1 MPKYDIF
8 EFIRCCDENK
18 NDVVPLK
25 SALDDANSC
34 FGLKTKSNL
43 LDFIGNNGMEDLK
56 FVNTK
61 EWENNPDKTFKIY
74 VDAYE
79 FRSLCKL
86 GYIAFMYNEKTLKWI
101 IKSFHL
107 SENRNTTVEMALF
120 KAGLIGEN

>member
-8 EFIRCCDENK
+8 EFFRCCNENK
-18 NDVVPLK
+18 SDVVPLK
-25 SALDDANSC
+25 RALDDANSY

-61 EWENNPDKTFKIY
+61 EWENNPDKTTPIY
-74 VDAYE
+74 VDAYQ
-79 FRSLCKL
+79 FRSMCKL
-86 GYIAFMYNEKTLKWI
+86 GYIAFMFNKKTLKWL

-107 SENRNTTVEMALF
+107 SENRNTTMEMALY
-120 KAGLIGEN
+120 KAGLIEEK

>member
-8 EFIRCCDENK
+8 EFFRCCNENK

-25 SALDDANSC
+25 SALDDANSY

-43 LDFIGNNGMEDLK
+43 LDFIGNNGLEDLK
-56 FVNTK
+56 FLNTK
-61 EWENNPDKTFKIY
+61 EWENNPDRTIIIF

-79 FRSLCKL
+79 FRSMCKL
-86 GYIAFMYNEKTLKWI
+86 GYIAFMYNEKTFKWL

-107 SENRNTTVEMALF
+107 SENRNTTMEMALY
-120 KAGLIGEN
+120 KAGLIGEK

>member
-61 EWENNPDKTFKIY
+61 EWENNPNKTFKIY

-79 FRSLCKL
+79 FQSMCKL

-107 SENRNTTVEMALF
+107 SENRDTTMEMALF

>member
-8 EFIRCCDENK
+8 EFIRCCNENK

-25 SALDDANSC
+25 SALDDANSY

-43 LDFIGNNGMEDLK
+43 LDFIGNNGLEDLK

-61 EWENNPDKTFKIY
+61 EWENNPDKTIIIF

-79 FRSLCKL
+79 FRSMCKL
-86 GYIAFMYNEKTLKWI
+86 GYIAFMYNEKTFKWL

-107 SENRNTTVEMALF
+107 SENRNTTMETALY
-120 KAGLIGEN
+120 KAGLIGEK

>member
-1 MPKYDIF
+1 
-8 EFIRCCDENK
+8 
-18 NDVVPLK
+18 
-25 SALDDANSC
+25 
-34 FGLKTKSNL
+34 
-43 LDFIGNNGMEDLK
+43 MEDLK

-107 SENRNTTVEMALF
+107 SENRNTTMEMALF